1 MRLPEFVPCLKVRDY
16 VILSSYVEKLGT
28 VSVVSEGDEFLALF
42 FAGVGL
48 STVVISF
55 VFSTYH
61 NVVLCWA
68 LFYMF
73 NSFGATLPWMSCNNT
88 WNSVE
93 NCSSGFHSSNNT
105 ELQSASQQFFE

>member
-1 MRLPEFVPCLKVRDY
+1 MRLPESVPCLKVRDD
-16 VILSSYVEKLGT
+16 VILSSYLQT
-28 VSVVSEGDEFLALF
+28 LRLSVSEGDEFVAVT
-42 FAGVGL
+42 FAGAGL

-88 WNSVE
+88 WNSVG
-93 NCSSGFHSSNNT
+93 NCSSGFLSSNST